1 MYWKEAYKTRTKDFY
16 KGYDTVYNN
25 EPRLNFSELL
35 EHMEEFTRI
44 YMDCKDDHP
53 AIREAKCLDAQFP
66 QIMLGIMPN
75 DLFCGRTDIFP
86 LGMNAQY
93 INSEWGFA
101 MNFDWFDE
109 KISDTSISQ
118 KDRKRL
124 AKLREYWKDHTSTKK
139 FLAEM
144 DPSDKIYMIT
154 GGVSDGMVLDL
165 ANFPHAATALQR
177 VAGIF
182 LDYHK
187 LLDHGLLGLMKLID
201 KKQAEHTENDP
212 YFYEGMR
219 MALKNYHENFGMV
232 CTASW

>member
-1 MYWKEAYKTRTKDFY
+1 MYWKEAYKTRTKE
-16 KGYDTVYNN
+16 GYQGYATIYNN
-25 EPRLNFSELL
+25 EPRLNFEQLL
-35 EHMEEFTRI
+35 DHMEAFTEI
-44 YMDCKDDHP
+44 YKECKDDHP
-53 AIREAKCLDAQFP
+53 AIREAKCLDAQYP
-66 QIMLGIMPN
+66 QIMLDIMPN
-75 DLFCGRTDIFP
+75 DLFCGRADIFP

-109 KISDTSISQ
+109 KIADTTIPEN
-118 KDRKRL
+118 DRNRL
-124 AKLREYWKDHTSTKK
+124 KALREYWKDHTSTKK

-144 DPSDKIYMIT
+144 DPTDKVYMIT

-187 LLDHGLLGLMKLID
+187 LLHYGLQGL
-201 KKQAEHTENDP
+201 
-212 YFYEGMR
+212 YELTR
-219 MALKNYHENFGMV
+219 ERKR
-232 CTASW
+232 AS